1 MAEATGRTAAGSS
14 NGRGLSV
21 LRGEARF
28 FPPWWTRREIKDRFA
43 ALMRM
48 KILSGYQKL
57 EGLLATLGAWAQ
69 PVVLLAIRLYW
80 GWGFFQTGKGKLL
93 NLEKT
98 TAFFAELNLPLP
110 QLNAIAAGV
119 VEGVGG
125 LLLMVGL
132 ASRGVS
138 GALMF
143 TMGVAYAT
151 AHREELGQVFSD
163 TDKFTEAA
171 PFLFLL
177 ASAIVFAFGPGKISV
192 DAWLGKKRGA
202 SAP

>member
-1 MAEATGRTAAGSS
+1 MG
-14 NGRGLSV
+14 
-21 LRGEARF
+21 
-28 FPPWWTRREIKDRFA
+28 A
-43 ALMRM
+43 ALIRM
-48 KILSGYQKL
+48 KLFSLYQKL
-57 EGLLATLGAWAQ
+57 DGLLATLGVWGQ
-69 PVVLLAIRLYW
+69 PVLLLAIRLYW

-98 TAFFAELNLPLP
+98 TAFFSDLNLPLP

-125 LLLMVGL
+125 LLLVVGL
-132 ASRGVS
+132 ASRFAS

-151 AHREELGQVFSD
+151 AHREELGQIFSD
-163 TDKFTEAA
+163 PDKVTEAA

-177 ASAIVFAFGPGKISV
+177 ASVIVFAFGPGKISV
-192 DAWLGKKRGA
+192 DAWRGKKSGVT
-202 SAP
+202 AP